1 VTVARG
7 AYCGHRGHRGRRDGA
22 FVQIA
27 RCLPYDRA
35 VSAPPVQARRP
46 ESFPVGAS
54 CVPDHRSSPVQRA
67 RGRGAASET
76 ARRALLAEVATLYY
90 VERRT
95 QEEIAR
101 RIGRSVATVSRLLA
115 KAHASEVVEV
125 RIQSTVP
132 IVPALQ
138 AALVQR
144 FGLRTAR
151 VARVPYDDASNVT
164 PQISNLAGRLISTL
178 LNDGTVIAV
187 SWGATVLSV
196 IQAIVPLHQRDLH
209 IVQGLGSLGS
219 RMPTIDNPS
228 LVQVLADR
236 LDATPHFLPA
246 PMIVESASVR
256 DALSRDPY
264 FSATLELC
272 ARPDIALIGIGA
284 ADPHQ
289 SGPVRAGYLEPWEL
303 ERVRANGAVGD
314 IVVEFYDL
322 QGHILETEFGQRVMG
337 MRQQELRQA
346 GTVVAVA
353 GGAAKVP
360 AILGALRTGLIHV
373 LVTDDITALRV
384 LELDDVSPLASRA
397 RHDPVGE
404 LPSDAGSVLHGAET
418 TRLAILDATLALL
431 DRDDLP
437 RLSVDA
443 LAFDADNDLNRRWRA
458 QLAAAIEQAMIRGEL
473 VAGITP
479 GTLADM
485 LLGAV
490 WYHQLLPREGAT
502 KASILHEIVALVNAR
517 ASAADPSS

>member
-1 VTVARG
+1 M
-7 AYCGHRGHRGRRDGA
+7 
-22 FVQIA
+22 
-27 RCLPYDRA
+27 P
-35 VSAPPVQARRP
+35 APPLHYRYPSAAARRGP
-46 ESFPVGAS
+46 ELSPVGAS
-54 CVPDHRSSPVQRA
+54 HVLDRRDSRGKSRRGQRA
-67 RGRGAASET
+67 DVELTRE
-76 ARRALLAEVATLYY
+76 ARLAEVAELYY
-90 VERRT
+90 LEHRT
-95 QEEIAR
+95 QGEIAR

-125 RIQSTVP
+125 RIRSAIP

-164 PQISNLAGRLISTL
+164 PQISNLAGRLVSTL
-178 LNDGTVIAV
+178 LDDGTVIAV

-196 IQAIVPLHQRDLH
+196 IQAIVPLQQRDVH

-228 LVQVLADR
+228 LVQMLADR

-264 FSATLELC
+264 FSATLDLC
-272 ARPDIALIGIGA
+272 ARPDVALIGIGA
-284 ADPHQ
+284 ADPNQ

-303 ERVRANGAVGD
+303 ERVRASGAVGD
-314 IVVEFYDL
+314 IVVEFFDL
-322 QGHILETEFGQRVMG
+322 QGNILETDFGPRVMG
-337 MRQQELRQA
+337 MRQQELRHA

-373 LVTDDITALRV
+373 FVTDDITARRV
-384 LELDDVSPLASRA
+384 LELDVASPLATRTQDD
-397 RHDPVGE
+397 RFGE
-404 LPSDAGSVLHGAET
+404 LPSNAGPALRGAET
-418 TRLAILDATLALL
+418 TRLALLDATLALL
-431 DRDDLP
+431 ARDELP
-437 RLSVDA
+437 CLSIDA

-458 QLAAAIEQAMIRGEL
+458 QLVAAIEQAMMRGEL
-473 VAGITP
+473 VAAITP

-490 WYHQLLPREGAT
+490 WYHQLRPREGADE
-502 KASILHEIVALVNAR
+502 ASILHEIVALVNAQAGAAG
-517 ASAADPSS
+517 ASA